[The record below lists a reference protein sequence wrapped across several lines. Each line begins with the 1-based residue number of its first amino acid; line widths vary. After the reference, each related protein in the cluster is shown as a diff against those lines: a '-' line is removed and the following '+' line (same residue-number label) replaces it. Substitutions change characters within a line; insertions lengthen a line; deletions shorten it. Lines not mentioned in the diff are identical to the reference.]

1 MCSVRRLL
9 EFQGYLVAAM
19 DYLDFVYPKTVD
31 SVFRALLLA
40 AQSRNTLHYSLI
52 HFQFPRA
59 TDASYSRKLRAKWL
73 PGLLPSVNKEISQI
87 IKQAAPEIDEEGYK
101 SRFESFNR

>member
-9 EFQGYLVAAM
+9 EFQGYLVAAV
-19 DYLDFVYPKTVD
+19 DYLDFVYPKTVE

-40 AQSRNTLHYSLI
+40 AQSRNILHYSLI

-59 TDASYSRKLRAKWL
+59 TDASYSRKNYEQNGFLVCCR
-73 PGLLPSVNKEISQI
+73 Q
-87 IKQAAPEIDEEGYK
+87 
-101 SRFESFNR
+101 